1 MQIKLNILLNQFVF
15 VLFFAFTSHIP
26 LKILLFHCYNGILFG
41 WYIQL
46 YRCAY
51 QIIKGLDKHI
61 A

>member
-26 LKILLFHCYNGILFG
+26 LKILLFH